1 MTSKDI
7 AEKIVEAVKAAPEV
21 AQELI
26 ADPRAAVA
34 RVAGAAEGFDLT
46 EVVQEALAL
55 AADLRLDLSCVDLG
69 KLDLSQIDVAKL
81 DLVRLAERA
90 SACNVDMTSSTWA
103 PSPPSSSAAGS
114 SAGGNETKGQSLCL
128 RAFSSGN
135 ADLGVPKRIPKS
147 ALIISWRENRPGYWL
162 THTQVGFLES
172 QNKIGRGTDIGPGL
186 FGRHLGH
193 LPYRHP
199 RKQQLKVAVVHSRS

>member
-34 RVAGAAEGFDLT
+34 RVAGAAEGFDFT

-81 DLVRLAERA
+81 DLERLASVA
-90 SACNVDMTSSTWA
+90 SACNVDMSKLDMGAVTA
-103 PSPPSSSAAGS
+103 KLL
-114 SAGGNETKGQSLCL
+114 GG
-128 RAFSSGN
+128 
-135 ADLGVPKRIPKS
+135 
-147 ALIISWRENRPGYWL
+147 
-162 THTQVGFLES
+162 
-172 QNKIGRGTDIGPGL
+172 GL
-186 FGRHLGH
+186 FGRRG
-193 LPYRHP
+193 
-199 RKQQLKVAVVHSRS
+199 

>member
-34 RVAGAAEGFDLT
+34 RVTGAAEGFDLT

-81 DLVRLAERA
+81 DLVRLASVA
-90 SACNVDMTSSTWA
+90 STCNVDMTKLDMGAVTA
-103 PSPPSSSAAGS
+103 KLL
-114 SAGGNETKGQSLCL
+114 GG
-128 RAFSSGN
+128 
-135 ADLGVPKRIPKS
+135 
-147 ALIISWRENRPGYWL
+147 
-162 THTQVGFLES
+162 
-172 QNKIGRGTDIGPGL
+172 GL
-186 FGRHLGH
+186 FR
-193 LPYRHP
+193 
-199 RKQQLKVAVVHSRS
+199 RK

>member
-7 AEKIVEAVKAAPEV
+7 AEKIVEAVNAAPEV

-34 RVAGAAEGFDLT
+34 RMAGAAEGFDLT

-81 DLVRLAERA
+81 DLVRLASVA
-90 SACNVDMTSSTWA
+90 SACNVDMTKLDMGAVTA
-103 PSPPSSSAAGS
+103 KLL
-114 SAGGNETKGQSLCL
+114 GG
-128 RAFSSGN
+128 
-135 ADLGVPKRIPKS
+135 
-147 ALIISWRENRPGYWL
+147 
-162 THTQVGFLES
+162 
-172 QNKIGRGTDIGPGL
+172 GL
-186 FGRHLGH
+186 FGRRG
-193 LPYRHP
+193 
-199 RKQQLKVAVVHSRS
+199 

>member
-34 RVAGAAEGFDLT
+34 RVAGAAEDFDLT

-81 DLVRLAERA
+81 DLVRLASVA
-90 SACNVDMTSSTWA
+90 SACNVDMTKLDMGA
-103 PSPPSSSAAGS
+103 VAAKLL
-114 SAGGNETKGQSLCL
+114 GG
-128 RAFSSGN
+128 
-135 ADLGVPKRIPKS
+135 
-147 ALIISWRENRPGYWL
+147 
-162 THTQVGFLES
+162 
-172 QNKIGRGTDIGPGL
+172 GL
-186 FGRHLGH
+186 FR
-193 LPYRHP
+193 
-199 RKQQLKVAVVHSRS
+199 RK

>member
-55 AADLRLDLSCVDLG
+55 AADLRLDLSGVDLG
-69 KLDLSQIDVAKL
+69 KLDLSQIDVRKL
-81 DLVRLAERA
+81 NLARLASVA
-90 SACNVDMTSSTWA
+90 SACHVDMSKLDM
-103 PSPPSSSAAGS
+103 AAVT
-114 SAGGNETKGQSLCL
+114 AKLLGG
-128 RAFSSGN
+128 
-135 ADLGVPKRIPKS
+135 
-147 ALIISWRENRPGYWL
+147 
-162 THTQVGFLES
+162 
-172 QNKIGRGTDIGPGL
+172 GL
-186 FGRHLGH
+186 FR
-193 LPYRHP
+193 
-199 RKQQLKVAVVHSRS
+199 RK